1 MQTDV
6 LCLGEMLWDCL
17 ADQPDRPE
25 AEVVSW
31 TSYPGGAPANVA
43 CALARLGTDS
53 TFVGCLGEDEAGE
66 GLLTTLRHYR
76 VQTHAVQRDPL
87 ATRRVYVT
95 RTTAGE
101 RHFASFGGLPAD
113 QFADT
118 RLASDQLDPEWFERT
133 SFLVIGSLMM
143 AFPKSSQ
150 AVLHALDLADEQF
163 VKVFLDVNWRPVF
176 WEEPSQALETV
187 YALIERSDL
196 LKLSEEEAEWLQ
208 LPTLNM
214 LSERFDHL
222 EGIFITRGARGC
234 AWQVGSVRGEHAG
247 FSVATV
253 DTTGAGDAFTAG
265 LLQGFAHNSLRDW
278 EALAPQIVQYAC
290 AVGALSTL
298 AAGAIA
304 SMPSDAEVQAFLA
317 ARVR

>member
-1 MQTDV
+1 MQTEV

-43 CALARLGTDS
+43 CALARLGTES
-53 TFVGCLGEDEAGE
+53 TFIGCLGEDEAGD
-66 GLLTTLRHYR
+66 GLLETLRHYQ
-76 VQTHAVQRDPL
+76 VKTTAIQRAALP
-87 ATRRVYVT
+87 TRRVYVT

-101 RHFASFGGLPAD
+101 RYFSSFGRIPAD

-118 RLASDQLDPEWFERT
+118 RLASDQLDPELFEPAG
-133 SFLVIGSLMM
+133 FLVIGSLMM
-143 AFPKSSQ
+143 AFPKSAQ

-176 WEEPSQALETV
+176 WEEPSKALETV

-208 LPTLNM
+208 LPTLDT
-214 LSERFDHL
+214 LGKRFDHL
-222 EGIFITRGARGC
+222 EGIFITRGA
-234 AWQVGSVRGEHAG
+234 
-247 FSVATV
+247 
-253 DTTGAGDAFTAG
+253 
-265 LLQGFAHNSLRDW
+265 
-278 EALAPQIVQYAC
+278 
-290 AVGALSTL
+290 
-298 AAGAIA
+298 
-304 SMPSDAEVQAFLA
+304 
-317 ARVR
+317 